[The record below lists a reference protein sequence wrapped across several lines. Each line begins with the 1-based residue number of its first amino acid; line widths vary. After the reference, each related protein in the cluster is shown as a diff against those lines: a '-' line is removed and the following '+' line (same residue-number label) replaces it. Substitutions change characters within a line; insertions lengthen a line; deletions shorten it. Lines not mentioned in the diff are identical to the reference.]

1 VKHGLGRFTPKSD
14 KAASFAAL
22 KNTLKKSGYKLDSA
36 EIIVTGTLIKD
47 GAEWWLEIPESKQRF
62 RLQGGD
68 AATFSD
74 GARLKITGDWQTVG
88 EGATSREVIKVSAA
102 QKIARARGEDFK
114 KKSFA
119 NSGGVSTV
127 AYPSLSLANLLSERT
142 SALAEP
148 KSAIWQLST
157 SQAEAYATV
166 ENRGDHSGSPVQV
179 ASAFTPDA
187 SESANEAELYFAP
200 IRTTSP
206 GLTVYKGGG
215 MTTRYIY
222 TEQHLGNLRVSRQ
235 GFRVAASYT
244 PTPVLQLEAEVP
256 FQHTGFHNGSQSG
269 SGNGFGNVTLW
280 GKYRFYRTLE
290 TWGDKQAAFRF
301 GVELP
306 TGQKDAP
313 TPATLNASAFVRQQL
328 TPINNGWAGH
338 FDLSY
343 SQAHKRFLYGA
354 NVEATARGERDGYR
368 LGHEIRLNTDL
379 EYVLLPFKYRSPTKE
394 LFVIFETTYLH
405 RGTGRVAG
413 VKVAGSG
420 ADEFY
425 VAPGLQ
431 YVASQRVILEASFQ
445 VPAVLNTG
453 ALALRTDKNFLFGA
467 RLLY

>member
-1 VKHGLGRFTPKSD
+1 MKHGLGRFTPKPNKS
-14 KAASFAAL
+14 ASFAAL
-22 KNTLKKSGYKLDSA
+22 KNTLKKSGYKLDAA
-36 EIIVTGTLIKD
+36 EITVTGTVIKD
-47 GAEWWLEIPESKQRF
+47 GADWWLEVPESKQRF

-68 AATFSD
+68 AATLSD
-74 GARLKITGDWQTVG
+74 GSRVKISGDWQTIG

-102 QKIARARGEDFK
+102 QKIARARQEDSN
-114 KKSFA
+114 KSFA
-119 NSGGVSTV
+119 NAAWVSTE
-127 AYPSLSLANLLSERT
+127 AYLSLKPANLSNERT
-142 SALAEP
+142 GALVEP
-148 KSAIWQLST
+148 KPAVWQVST
-157 SQAEAYATV
+157 SQAEAYSTV
-166 ENRGDHSGSPVQV
+166 ENRDDHSGSPVQID
-179 ASAFTPDA
+179 SAFTPDA
-187 SESANEAELYFAP
+187 SESANEAELFFAP

-215 MTTRYIY
+215 ITTRYIY

-235 GFRVAASYT
+235 GFRLAASYT

-256 FQHTGFHNGSQSG
+256 FQHTEFHNSSQSG
-269 SGNGFGNVTLW
+269 YGSGFGNITLW

-306 TGQKDAP
+306 TGKKDAP
-313 TPATLNASAFVRQQL
+313 TPAKLNAPAFVRQQL

-354 NVEATARGERDGYR
+354 NVEGTARGERDGYR

-405 RGTGRVAG
+405 RGSGRVAG
-413 VKVAGSG
+413 MTVASSR

-467 RLLY
+467 RFLY